1 MSDKRDNERVSK
13 AYRDIASERPAAH
26 LDARILKDARA
37 AATPRY
43 AHLRTWTRP
52 LAWAATIGLSLA
64 IVLQVT
70 EQPVVEA
77 PAAVQPASDTVLES
91 VEDKRQDQDITQQ
104 LRKEGAAWTAKPE
117 RVEEAFTPNMEMLR
131 EAENVGRMKASRA
144 QLGAEPEAA
153 TALSDATAIFCDEDA
168 RASAESWLECIAKLE
183 DEQKDEAARLERAA
197 FDAAYPDA
205 ETP

>member
-26 LDARILKDARA
+26 LDARILQDARA

-153 TALSDATAIFCDEDA
+153 TALSDATAIFITIHAMVE
-168 RASAESWLECIAKLE
+168 
-183 DEQKDEAARLERAA
+183 
-197 FDAAYPDA
+197 
-205 ETP
+205 

>member
-43 AHLRTWTRP
+43 AHLRAWTRP

-70 EQPVVEA
+70 EQPIVEA
-77 PAAVQPASDTVLES
+77 PTAMQPASDVVLES
-91 VEDKRQDQDITQQ
+91 AEEKRQDLDITQQ
-104 LRKEGAAWTAKPE
+104 MRKESPAWTAKPE
-117 RVEEAFTPNMEMLR
+117 RVEESLAPNMEMLR
-131 EAENVGRMKASRA
+131 EAENLGPVKASRA
-144 QLGAEPEAA
+144 QSAAEPAAA
-153 TALSDATAIFCDEDA
+153 TALADANTAFCDEEA

-183 DEQKDEAARLERAA
+183 DEQNAEAAKLEREA
-197 FDAAYPDA
+197 FNAVYPDA
-205 ETP
+205 GTP